1 MKSSSE
7 GQATPGTDKGNLIGF
22 VVLTGFGAVW
32 WLMAAGQLDGGV
44 RIALL
49 ALGSVILAG
58 LIARMVM
65 ATEGAVAT
73 STPAGADIDRRDREF
88 RTIGIIETVAILVG
102 VFGLS
107 RLSHPEW
114 IPVWCA
120 LVIGV
125 HFMPLARVFDVA
137 EYRVTGLA
145 FVALA
150 ILVSTLVPLLNGPR
164 QAWFV
169 STGLG
174 AALILWA
181 TCGYLALKGPTRS
194 P

>member
-73 STPAGADIDRRDREF
+73 STPAGADIDRRDRD
-88 RTIGIIETVAILVG
+88 
-102 VFGLS
+102 
-107 RLSHPEW
+107 H
-114 IPVWCA
+114 
-120 LVIGV
+120 
-125 HFMPLARVFDVA
+125 
-137 EYRVTGLA
+137 
-145 FVALA
+145 
-150 ILVSTLVPLLNGPR
+150 
-164 QAWFV
+164 
-169 STGLG
+169 
-174 AALILWA
+174 
-181 TCGYLALKGPTRS
+181 
-194 P
+194 